1 LSRNQTQLILS
12 ITRVRN
18 IETGM
23 GEGGRERKRGEESN
37 TEYGTKCAQS
47 HKYLKFGREER
58 FGDNG

>member
-23 GEGGRERKRGEESN
+23 GEGGRERKGGEESN
-37 TEYGTKCAQS
+37 TENGTKCARS
-47 HKYLKFGREER
+47 HKYLNFGREER
-58 FGDNG
+58 LRDDG